1 MRMDDSLHR
10 APLAALN
17 GAEPDAPAWFAQAL
31 ADEPARELVEIDGA
45 RIEALSWGER
55 GKPGLLFLHGNGA
68 HADWWSFIAPFF
80 ARDHRVTAMSWSGM
94 GGSDWR
100 EAYSL
105 DQFVSEAF
113 GVAEHTGLF
122 ESAVKPVF
130 VGHSFGGFP
139 VSACAAH
146 YGGRLRAAIM
156 VDTPVRTPEQE
167 KRRREHGRPRTEPR
181 PSRVY
186 DSIADALAR
195 FRFAPTQP
203 CENLFIADL
212 IARRSLKPVPNGTG
226 GEGWTWRFDPFLWAK
241 FRIGEVAPLLASA
254 KCPLAIIW
262 GDRSKLMP
270 AEVLDHIRSLVAANT
285 PMIAIPDADHHV
297 MVDQPLAFVAALR
310 GLLAGWPTES

>member
-1 MRMDDSLHR
+1 MDDCQLR

-31 ADEPARELVEIDGA
+31 ANEPARELVEVDGV
-45 RIEALSWGER
+45 RIETLSWGER

-80 ARDHRVTAMSWSGM
+80 AHDCRVAAMSWSGM

-100 EAYSL
+100 DAYSL
-105 DQFVSEAF
+105 DQFVHEAF
-113 GVAEHTGLF
+113 SVAEHTGLF
-122 ESAVKPVF
+122 DSAEKPVF
-130 VGHSFGGFP
+130 IGHSFGGFP
-139 VSACAAH
+139 VSACAARH
-146 YGGRLRAAIM
+146 GERLRAAII

-167 KRRREHGRPRTEPR
+167 QRRREQGRPRTELHPM
-181 PSRVY
+181 RVY
-186 DSIADALAR
+186 ETLAGALAR
-195 FRFAPTQP
+195 FRFAPMQP

-212 IARRSLKPVPNGTG
+212 IARRSLKRVPNENGR
-226 GEGWTWRFDPFLWAK
+226 EGWTWRFDPFLRVK
-241 FRIGEVAPLLASA
+241 FHIGEVAPLLASA

-270 AEVLDHIRSLVAANT
+270 QEVLDHMRSLVPAST
-285 PMIAIPDADHHV
+285 PMIEIPDADHHV
-297 MVDQPLAFVAALR
+297 MVDQPLAFVGALR